1 MKPKSSRST
10 SCSAD
15 AKKNKKS
22 KAGHP
27 KSTPK
32 LARVVS
38 FSPNSERL
46 SSDYDVLLGY
56 QIFLGRNPENS
67 FVIQYKKSQP
77 IQEMVR
83 GFLASQE
90 FWDLVARPLAEGAD
104 LIHSTFGTDMAPEH
118 ISWIEDLVNLPED
131 QRAALARAISWRE
144 LFRVLSALECF
155 PTKKIGPEIPR
166 VSQPSIA
173 TAATG
178 DARMTELIDGMRR
191 IETLLRAAFSG
202 QMLPVHADT
211 PAQQLGDGNRTEKQF

>member
-1 MKPKSSRST
+1 MN
-10 SCSAD
+10 
-15 AKKNKKS
+15 KKNKKN
-22 KAGHP
+22 KAVRL
-27 KSTPK
+27 KSIQK
-32 LARVVS
+32 LERVVS

-90 FWDLVARPLAEGAD
+90 FWDLVARPLAEGAG
-104 LIHSTFGTDMAPEH
+104 LIHSAFGTVMAPEH

-131 QRAALARAISWRE
+131 QRATLARAVSWSE
-144 LFRVLSALECF
+144 LFGVLSALECF

-173 TAATG
+173 TAAPG
-178 DARMTELIDGMRR
+178 DARFTELIDGMRR
-191 IETLLRAAFSG
+191 IETLLRAALSG
-202 QMLPVHADT
+202 QILPVRADT
-211 PAQQLGDGNRTEKQF
+211 PVQQLGDGKRTGEAVPDVSGMESNKSN